1 MALIVPKNNTNVT
14 ACTFT
19 EANGKIPMSSI
30 ITGFMN
36 KESKIQP

>member
-1 MALIVPKNNTNVT
+1 MALIVPKNNSSVT

-19 EANGKIPMSSI
+19 EANAKIPMNSI

-36 KESKIQP
+36 KERKI